1 MMDSV
6 MFEVFVMNGIEEKGL
21 YEYLSIYMSSLIVTQ
36 ILPNKIM

>member
-21 YEYLSIYMSSLIVTQ
+21 YEYLTIYMCR
-36 ILPNKIM
+36 P

>member
-21 YEYLSIYMSSLIVTQ
+21 YEYLSIYMCR
-36 ILPNKIM
+36 P